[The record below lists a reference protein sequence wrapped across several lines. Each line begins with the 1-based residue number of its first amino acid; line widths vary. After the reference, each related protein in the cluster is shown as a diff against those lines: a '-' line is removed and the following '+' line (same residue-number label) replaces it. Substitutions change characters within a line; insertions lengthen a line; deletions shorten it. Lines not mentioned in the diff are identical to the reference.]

1 MMESAQYRRAANDV
15 AGGDTM
21 TAPIYRR
28 GMRERHWYPRSQAH
42 VRPAVVEMLDPRFQ
56 GEFQVSLVQRYQEV
70 QAFTA

>member
-15 AGGDTM
+15 AGGDIM
-21 TAPIYRR
+21 TAPICRR

-42 VRPAVVEMLDPRFQ
+42 VRLAVVEMLDPRFQ